1 MMDDS
6 GEDCDPG
13 VVTRTARLLL
23 RRFTPADAGAMYR
36 IYGDAEVMRFM
47 GPPPASVA
55 DEAANLRAHVA
66 KYYERQGFGLWG
78 VVREDTGELIGRC
91 GLLRS
96 EIGGRME
103 TEVSYLLA
111 RGHWGHGYAAEAAGA
126 VLAYGFH
133 VLAMPRI
140 VAVIDPGNHASRR
153 VAERIGMTYEGDVPY
168 KQFGVV
174 HLYARRGAGRCMS
187 RLRRCG
193 RSTQLDPLERLP
205 P

>member
-1 MMDDS
+1 MMDDR
-6 GEDCDPG
+6 GGVRRDRG
-13 VVTRTARLLL
+13 VVTRAARLLL

-36 IYGDAEVMRFM
+36 IYRDAEVMRFM

-66 KYYERQGFGLWG
+66 KYYDRLGFGLWA
-78 VVREDTGELIGRC
+78 VVRKDTGELIGRC

-103 TEVSYLLA
+103 TEISYLLG
-111 RGHWGHGYAAEAAGA
+111 RGHWGQGFAAEAAGA

-133 VLAMPRI
+133 LLAMPRI
-140 VAVIDPGNHASRR
+140 VAVIDPANHASRR

-168 KQFGVV
+168 KQFGIV
-174 HLYARRGAGRCMS
+174 HLYASGAVR
-187 RLRRCG
+187 
-193 RSTQLDPLERLP
+193 EEA
-205 P
+205 